1 MGSSLI
7 CYAYDYSFTNYKN
20 QDLHLEPH
28 NISIRWFGKKGM
40 VWEDVEPGFRD
51 LVQQFGYPDV
61 LMIHCGGNSIGTM
74 SLRRLQKYMKLTVA
88 NIHSMRPNCR
98 IIWSQI
104 LPRTYYRHMFSHIA
118 AEKAR
123 VRINSSMSNFVIA
136 RNGGYINYP
145 DLQKCNSNLY
155 PDGTHLSDCAQT
167 LFLNGIQSGLYKILL
182 ENLDTFPPLHS

>member
-1 MGSSLI
+1 
-7 CYAYDYSFTNYKN
+7 
-20 QDLHLEPH
+20 
-28 NISIRWFGKKGM
+28 
-40 VWEDVEPGFRD
+40 
-51 LVQQFGYPDV
+51 
-61 LMIHCGGNSIGTM
+61 M

-104 LPRTYYRHMFSHIA
+104 LPRTYYRHMFLHIA

-145 DLQKCNSNLY
+145 DLKKCNSNLY

-182 ENLDTFPPLHS
+182 ENLYTFPPLHS